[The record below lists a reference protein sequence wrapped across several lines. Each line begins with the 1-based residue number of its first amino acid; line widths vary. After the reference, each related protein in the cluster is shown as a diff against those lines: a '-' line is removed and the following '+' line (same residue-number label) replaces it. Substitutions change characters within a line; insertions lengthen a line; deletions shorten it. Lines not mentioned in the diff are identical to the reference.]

1 MTEPALP
8 SPRPVSLAAV
18 AAVFAVLSLYGIV
31 TLRLYAAHRPAAPQN
46 EAPDHLPKEL
56 AWKATP
62 ASRRE
67 YLAQLR
73 SQQALQGQAYGW
85 VDKKAGIVQVPIERA
100 MELVVR
106 DNGGQK

>member
-1 MTEPALP
+1 MAEPDLP
-8 SPRPVSLAAV
+8 HPRPVSLAAV
-18 AAVFAVLSLYGIV
+18 AAIFAVLSLYGIV
-31 TLRLYAAHRPAAPQN
+31 TLSLYAARRPPAPQN
-46 EAPDHLPKEL
+46 EAPEHLPKEL

-73 SQQALQGQAYGW
+73 GQQALQGQAYGW
-85 VDKKAGIVQVPIERA
+85 VDKNAGIVQLPIGRA

-106 DNGGQK
+106 DNGGGK